1 MCHLY
6 IYPPHYCMF
15 IALVFLAHIYV
26 DLIVSATNV
35 LVVFLSTINKHFLL
49 LLTISHIAR
58 HQCSAWRMGRV
69 LRLADET
76 RKKPNSEKV
85 KLCKYIALDSTWI
98 QMYVQM
104 YEIFSLVSFYNQNN
118 CFDIVR
124 NLIKC

>member
-1 MCHLY
+1 M
-6 IYPPHYCMF
+6 
-15 IALVFLAHIYV
+15 
-26 DLIVSATNV
+26 
-35 LVVFLSTINKHFLL
+35 
-49 LLTISHIAR
+49 LTQARACIISHIAR

-104 YEIFSLVSFYNQNN
+104 YEIFSLVSFYNTNN
-118 CFDIVR
+118 CFDLVR
-124 NLIKC
+124 NLIKCYRCEI